1 MKNSKNFFYGMLL
14 VSMSLLA
21 SSGFGGDLVGLSL
34 NFSSLIAA
42 FLGNVYSLVYSW
54 QFIPFVGGIVLI
66 VFGIIKE

>member
-14 VSMSLLA
+14 VSISLLA
-21 SSGFGGDLVGLSL
+21 SSGFGGDIVLSL
-34 NFSSLIAA
+34 GVSNLIAT
-42 FLGNVYSLVYSW
+42 FLGNVYSLVHTW